1 VIEIPGYRILRQLG
15 RGGMATVYLAIQQS
29 VDREV
34 ALKIMNPALL
44 ADANFG
50 ERFLREAR
58 IAAKLHHRHVVG
70 VHDVGKHGDAHYI
83 AMEYLS
89 GGPILRKDGTPREVV
104 FALRVVREIA
114 TALGYAHGKGFVH
127 RDVKPDN
134 ILLRDDGSSALT
146 DFGIARASDSA
157 TRMTRT
163 GAVVGTPHYMSPE
176 QARGRTVDGRADL
189 YSLGV
194 VLYELL
200 VGRVPFHAEDS
211 LAVGIM
217 HITEAPPPLPEG
229 MTALQPML
237 DVMLAK
243 KPEERYQTGEEMAVA
258 VREYEVA
265 IARGELPSLVRM
277 TRAEGEAMLAAL
289 PTVVSARRTPP
300 AREERAARAEPT
312 MGDVGAVADTDR
324 PRRPPPT
331 PPARSG
337 AGRWLAALV
346 AIAGLGAAAATLWI
360 NQDRVRALLPDT
372 ELNRLL
378 AEADQAA
385 AADRLTGTSGVS
397 ALELYRAVLRTDP
410 DNAQALAGVRAVGD
424 RLLAQARAAFEQG
437 DVKLARERL
446 VQARD
451 VLQGGAAIEA
461 LDKDLAA
468 REARGSEVD
477 ALLEQAIAA
486 RDAGRLVGGEDSAA
500 ALFARALAADP
511 ASGLAAKGLDD
522 IVVVLDARAREA
534 VAAGRFDEAEAFAA
548 QIEGVRTGHAA
559 VPQLRALVAD
569 ARAAAAQAIVELVDR
584 GEAQLRA
591 GALLAPAGA
600 NAKASFQAALE
611 RDPGNARARAGLS
624 RIGAALLV
632 QADAAVDAGD
642 LAAAERLLRE
652 AAALG
657 APGPDLRAAQ
667 VRARELRERTE
678 IAAQRTTLSP
688 EQQQRLER
696 FLADADAALAAGALN
711 EPPGGN
717 AYDLYRAALSL
728 DRQNAR
734 ARAGLD
740 AIAPKARTLFDAA
753 IAEGR
758 PAAARTFLDAFADTS
773 RDAAAKAAMRT
784 VLGQSYAAQGE
795 RQLAAGQRDAAVR
808 SLARAREFAPADPG
822 VAALAAKL
830 GAG

>member
-1 VIEIPGYRILRQLG
+1 MIEIPGYRILRQLG

-229 MTALQPML
+229 MSALQPML

-243 KPEERYQTGEEMAVA
+243 KPEERYQTGEEMAAA

-289 PTVVSARRTPP
+289 PTVVAARRAAP
-300 AREERAARAEPT
+300 RDERPTRAEPT
-312 MGDVGAVADTDR
+312 MGDMGAVADEDR

-331 PPARSG
+331 PPARAG
-337 AGRWLAALV
+337 AGRWIAALV
-346 AIAGLGAAAATLWI
+346 AVAGIAAAAATLWI

-385 AADRLTGTSGVS
+385 AADRLTGTGGVS
-397 ALELYRAVLRTDP
+397 ALELYRTVLRTDP
-410 DNAQALAGVRAVGD
+410 DNAQALSGVRAVGD
-424 RLLAQARAAFEQG
+424 RLLAQARAAFDAG
-437 DVKLARERL
+437 DLAAARERL
-446 VQARD
+446 AQARD

-461 LDKDLAA
+461 LDQDLAA

-486 RDAGRLVGGEDSAA
+486 RDAGRLVGTDDAAA

-522 IVVVLDARAREA
+522 IVGVLDARAREA
-534 VAAGRFDEAEAFAA
+534 VAAGRFDEAEAIAA
-548 QIEGVRTGHAA
+548 QIEGVRAGHAA

-591 GALLAPAGA
+591 GALLAPPGA

-611 RDPGNARARAGLS
+611 RDPDNARARAGLS
-624 RIGAALLV
+624 RIGAALLT
-632 QADAAVDAGD
+632 QADAAVDAAD

-657 APGPDLRAAQ
+657 APAPDLRAAQ
-667 VRARELRERTE
+667 IRARELRERTE
-678 IAAQRTTLSP
+678 IAAQRTALSP
-688 EQQQRLER
+688 EQQQRVEG

-740 AIAPKARTLFDAA
+740 AIAPKARALFDAA
-753 IAEGR
+753 IADGR
-758 PAAARTFLDAFADTS
+758 PAAARTYLDAFSDTS
-773 RDAAAKAAMRT
+773 RDATAKATLRVA
-784 VLGQSYAAQGE
+784 LGRAYAAQGE
-795 RQLAAGQRDAAVR
+795 RQLGGGQRDAALR
-808 SLARAREFAPADPG
+808 SLARAREFAPSDPA
-822 VAALAAKL
+822 VAALAARL
-830 GAG
+830 GGG